1 MNSDGFLDLF
11 LKKTM
16 FFFLT
21 VYFGAVFFISHWV
34 EYSFKTFFV
43 NYVFSLVESSGFFRT
58 VSFINGIFFYKLRFS
73 WFWVGQFFFFLT
85 RRFSSFFFWESDLF
99 FLRMRLFSFIYGSRT
114 WEVFFFFS
122 AGVGLF
128 FSLLMILFLKKL
140 SIEIGCYFFCTDKCF
155 SPFVRESEIFFFTYE
170 TFFPFIYGVEREN
183 FFSFLR
189 SRTFFRFLLL
199 VILFFPFF
207 TEVGCFFMKV
217 VEKDRDRD
225 VD

>member
-1 MNSDGFLDLF
+1 
-11 LKKTM
+11 M

-58 VSFINGIFFYKLRFS
+58 VSFINGIFFINCVFLDFGSDNFS
-73 WFWVGQFFFFLT
+73 FFWQDVFLP
-85 RRFSSFFFWESDLF
+85 FFWESDLF

-128 FSLLMILFLKKL
+128 LFSLLMILFLKKL
-140 SIEIGCYFFCTDKCF
+140 SIEIGCYFFCTDKFF

>member
-1 MNSDGFLDLF
+1 
-11 LKKTM
+11 M

-140 SIEIGCYFFCTDKCF
+140 SIEIGCYFFCIDKFF

-183 FFSFLR
+183 FFFL
-189 SRTFFRFLLL
+189 
-199 VILFFPFF
+199 F
-207 TEVGCFFMKV
+207 TESDFFSFSFIGDSFFSFFYGSRMFFY
-217 VEKDRDRD
+217 ESSRER
-225 VD
+225 